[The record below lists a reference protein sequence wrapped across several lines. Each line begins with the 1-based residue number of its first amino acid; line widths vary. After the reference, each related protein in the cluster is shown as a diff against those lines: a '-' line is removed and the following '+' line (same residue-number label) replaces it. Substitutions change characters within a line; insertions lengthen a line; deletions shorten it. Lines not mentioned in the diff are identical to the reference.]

1 MGRDRADMW
10 DRPVSVWQA
19 HARGVDEARA
29 PSAVSAEVD
38 CAVCMERGKN
48 GPPGWNLAR
57 RGFSPLFVF
66 LFVFKFP
73 FSGFNLCLNSYFK
86 FQISRIK

>member
-66 LFVFKFP
+66 FICFQIPIFRVQSMFKFL
-73 FSGFNLCLNSYFK
+73 F
-86 FQISRIK
+86 